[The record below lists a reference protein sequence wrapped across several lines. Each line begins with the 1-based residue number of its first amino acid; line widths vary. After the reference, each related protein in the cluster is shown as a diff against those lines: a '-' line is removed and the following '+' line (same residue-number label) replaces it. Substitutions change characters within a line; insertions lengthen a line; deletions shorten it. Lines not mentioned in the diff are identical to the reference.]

1 MNFKTILTTAAAVLT
16 LGGAAQAET
25 PIKLGVLND
34 MSSLYA
40 DISGPG
46 SVVAAKLAVEDFAK
60 INPDLKVEVIGADHQ
75 NKPDIGS
82 NIARQW
88 YDRENVDVILDTT
101 TSSVALAVSEV
112 TKEKKKIFIPSGGGT
127 SDLTGKSCSPYT
139 VHWTY
144 DTWALANGTG
154 SAMTK
159 QGADTWYMLVADY
172 AFGAALERDTT
183 EAVTKAGGKVV
194 GSVKHPLNSSDFSS
208 FLLRAQASKAK
219 VVALANAGSDMIN
232 TIKQAAEF
240 GLTQSGQSLAG
251 LLIFSSD
258 VKALGLQ
265 AAQGLVLTEAF
276 YWDQTDATRAFSKRF
291 AEKFNGK
298 MPTSSQAGV
307 YSSVL
312 HYLKAVTAAKS
323 KDSDA
328 VMAKMKELPIDDA
341 LFGKGSVRADGRAIH
356 NMYLYQVKKP
366 SESKGEWD
374 IYKVLATIPADEAF
388 RPMDQG
394 GCPLVA
400 KK

>member
-1 MNFKTILTTAAAVLT
+1 MNFKTILMTAAAVLT
-16 LGGAAQAET
+16 LGGTAQAET
-25 PIKLGVLND
+25 QIKLGVLND

-240 GLTQSGQSLAG
+240 GLTQGGQSLAG

-341 LFGKGSVRADGRAIH
+341 LFSKGSVRPDGRAIH

-374 IYKVLATIPADEAF
+374 LYKVLATIPADEAF

>member
-1 MNFKTILTTAAAVLT
+1 MNFKTILMAAAAVLT
-16 LGGAAQAET
+16 LGSAAQAET

-240 GLTQSGQSLAG
+240 GLTQGGQSLAG

-265 AAQGLVLTEAF
+265 AAQGLVLTETFAPA
-276 YWDQTDATRAFSKRF
+276 DRQTVKT
-291 AEKFNGK
+291 
-298 MPTSSQAGV
+298 AGQI
-307 YSSVL
+307 
-312 HYLKAVTAAKS
+312 TAARS
-323 KDSDA
+323 HT
-328 VMAKMKELPIDDA
+328 AKL
-341 LFGKGSVRADGRAIH
+341 
-356 NMYLYQVKKP
+356 
-366 SESKGEWD
+366 
-374 IYKVLATIPADEAF
+374 
-388 RPMDQG
+388 DQRSSAG
-394 GCPLVA
+394 I
-400 KK
+400 

>member
-1 MNFKTILTTAAAVLT
+1 MNCKTFLMTAAAVLT

-240 GLTQSGQSLAG
+240 GLTQGGQSLAG

-291 AEKFNGK
+291 AENFNGK
-298 MPTSSQAGV
+298 MPTSAQAGV

-341 LFGKGSVRADGRAIH
+341 LFGKGSVRPDGRAIH
-356 NMYLYQVKKP
+356 DMYLYQVKKP
-366 SESKGEWD
+366 SESKSEWD
-374 IYKVLATIPADEAF
+374 IYKVLATIPANEAF